1 MAVETNVMD
10 FVQLHDAI
18 QATGT
23 WNSISE
29 AVNSGVLNQ
38 VSYPNGSTYQAVFQ
52 VVEGGAGTPITSLD
66 SALEVAQQGQVH
78 GATLAKIVLGTAA
91 LAKEVGDVVKYSLV
105 GAVTLD
111 LPAAVAMAAP
121 LAGVA
126 LGDSLY
132 KENPG
137 LWTKISQSM
146 LPFCYAEN
154 KIQAYLDYYLDPTTG
169 HLNPVVCLA
178 QPLIDALSELFER
191 EGVHTQDIKKI
202 DSPYGS
208 ISLVSPIATVVG
220 PDSTADII
228 SGEDG
233 YACATSDGQS
243 IYCTTNVTYYDKKY
257 HAYTGYGPAWTTGRD
272 IASYFG
278 IPTSPYTVEEI
289 NRILGGATS
298 EEVEPATPG
307 VETPTLPEW
316 FPSPQHPWII
326 IEPEPGAEPEEI
338 PITPATPLLPSPEPI
353 PQLPEH
359 IPEPDPEVPP
369 DNWPEEEPWPTT
381 IPFPMPDPVPS
392 TEPTPSP
399 EWPEV
404 MPWPLPSEPPSEWP
418 TIPEDWPGE
427 YPEEIPW
434 PNTPSQWPEEV
445 PWPETPPEEWPSGEP
460 WPETPE
466 EWPEEI
472 PWPTPWPENW
482 PTYPPSWPEEFPKE
496 IPWPSTPEEWP
507 EEVPWPDTPPEWWP
521 EGEPWPDSPDQW
533 PEPIPWPM
541 PPTWPIPW
549 PDDLPYPW
557 PYPYPVPSPN
567 PYPDPFDLPDPHKQ
581 VDPYIDPWPYPW
593 PKPWGDPEPSSP
605 PYTPTP
611 TNPYRDPSQPQP
623 KPDPK
628 PSPVDPSDPYPTPPK
643 GQPTPP
649 IPPIIPLPFSSTTG
663 LISVYHPTQSELL
676 AFANW
681 LWVTW
686 HDATID
692 KIWNNPFDGVIT
704 LFELY
709 CTPTDVGRKNIRSG
723 FLDSGVSSET
733 ISRYTSIDCGS
744 IFVPE
749 YYGNYFDYAPYS
761 KCHIYLP
768 FIGIVE
774 LNVDDIVGH
783 GVNVTYRIDEYNGS
797 CIAMITCAKSTMVN
811 GVEVVYSSVIYQF
824 SGNCAVELPL
834 AGGSQASIKAGLL
847 EAAAWGLGSV
857 ISGVITGGME
867 GGLGIGASIGNNL
880 AQGAA
885 SAVHSVVSA
894 KSSVQHSGSFGSSYG
909 AMGAKIP
916 YLIVTRPKQIQ
927 VPNYNELY
935 GYQAHKMVRIG
946 DCEGY
951 IRCREVHV
959 ISPTASDEEKAQIE
973 ELLKMGVYVTE

>member
-1 MAVETNVMD
+1 MAIETKVMD
-10 FVQLHDAI
+10 FQQIYDSI
-18 QATGT
+18 QAAGT
-23 WNSISE
+23 WNTIQE
-29 AVNSGVLNQ
+29 AVGSGIVH
-38 VSYPNGSTYQAVFQ
+38 STGTTNGAAYQAVFQ
-52 VVEGGAGTPITSLD
+52 SIEGGAGTPVITID
-66 SALEVAQQGQVH
+66 SAIEAARQGQVH

-91 LAKEVGDVVKYSLV
+91 LAKASTEAVKYTLV
-105 GAVTLD
+105 GACTLD
-111 LPAAVAMAAP
+111 LPVVASACAP

-126 LGDSLY
+126 LGNELY
-132 KENPG
+132 KENPS
-137 LWTKISQSM
+137 LWTKISKTLM
-146 LPFCYAEN
+146 PYCYAEN
-154 KIQAYLDYYLDPTTG
+154 KIQAFLEYSSQTAG
-169 HLNPVVCLA
+169 LNPVLCITTAIINDLKN
-178 QPLIDALSELFER
+178 LFES
-191 EGVHTQDIKKI
+191 EGVHTRELYHKTKGDVALTGVSLDYVATALWESLYAEDYDSITGGGVAYGDRTGNSAYCDGRVTLKSRFHTLHVGPGWITNMEGLGI
-202 DSPYGS
+202 DVPANNYTGDEIADTVSDTEIPTDEEEPTPGVTTPTIDPTEIPGFTPDNPY
-208 ISLVSPIATVVG
+208 IVG
-220 PDSTADII
+220 PD
-228 SGEDG
+228 G
-233 YACATSDGQS
+233 
-243 IYCTTNVTYYDKKY
+243 
-257 HAYTGYGPAWTTGRD
+257 
-272 IASYFG
+272 
-278 IPTSPYTVEEI
+278 
-289 NRILGGATS
+289 
-298 EEVEPATPG
+298 
-307 VETPTLPEW
+307 
-316 FPSPQHPWII
+316 
-326 IEPEPGAEPEEI
+326 
-338 PITPATPLLPSPEPI
+338 EPI
-353 PQLPEH
+353 EIEVRPIYIPGIFITDPD
-359 IPEPDPEVPP
+359 IPEIVPDPETKPEKWP
-369 DNWPEEEPWPTT
+369 DEEPYPTT
-381 IPFPMPDPVPS
+381 IPFPLPDPVPS
-392 TEPTPSP
+392 TDPTPDP
-399 EWPEV
+399 EEWPEV

-418 TIPEDWPGE
+418 TIPKEWPGE

-445 PWPETPPEEWPSGEP
+445 PWPETPPDDWPETDP

-496 IPWPSTPEEWP
+496 IPWPATPEEWP

-521 EGEPWPDSPDQW
+521 TGVPWPDSPDQW

-541 PPTWPIPW
+541 PPVWPIPW
-549 PDDLPYPW
+549 PNELPYPW
-557 PYPYPVPSPN
+557 SPTYPIPSPN
-567 PYPDPFDLPDPHKQ
+567 PYPDPTQLPDPQKQ
-581 VDPYIDPWPYPW
+581 VDPYIDPWPYEWPDPW
-593 PKPWGDPEPSSP
+593 PSPKPGYP
-605 PYTPTP
+605 PYAPT
-611 TNPYRDPSQPQP
+611 TIDPYRDPSQPQT
-623 KPDPK
+623 KQDPV
-628 PSPVDPSDPYPTPPK
+628 PSPVDPSNPYPTPPT
-643 GQPTPP
+643 GQPVPP

-676 AFANW
+676 SFAQW

-686 HDATID
+686 QDATIE

-744 IFVPE
+744 IAVPE

-811 GVEVVYSSVIYQF
+811 GVEVVYNSVIYQF

-834 AGGSQASIKAGLL
+834 AGGSQASIKAGML

-857 ISGVITGGME
+857 VSGVLTGGS
-867 GGLGIGASIGNNL
+867 LGSIGADL

-927 VPNYNELY
+927 VPDYNSLY
-935 GYQAHKMVRIG
+935 GYQAHKMVRVG

-959 ISPTASDEEKAQIE
+959 ISPTASDDEKAQIE
-973 ELLKMGVYVTE
+973 QLLKMGVYVTE